1 MLLVQGPHF
10 ENYCPRQWGGGGGNQ
25 IMPFLVL
32 EIPELVPRQD
42 LTSEAVGPKYDQ
54 GGVTS
59 PRWVLIN
66 PGIPGLC

>member
-1 MLLVQGPHF
+1 M
-10 ENYCPRQWGGGGGNQ
+10 GGGGNQ